1 MLNPN
6 DFTPEEFDAKICELS
21 SGCGFDDVV
30 ALVPVPA
37 LVEQAARHCA
47 YNGMLNIFAG
57 LARGTQCTLKLEDIF
72 LRNIR
77 WVGSSGSAIDD
88 MKLTLRLAETGELLT
103 ANAAAAIGGLNAVY
117 HGLELVMAQ
126 AVPGKIVI
134 YQQIEDL
141 PITRLSELKDVL
153 PTVAAKL
160 RDGKYWTVEAEEEL
174 LRLKLQLPEAVE
186 AK

>member
-1 MLNPN
+1 MLNPK
-6 DFTPEEFDAKICELS
+6 DFTPEEFNAEICKLS

-37 LVEQAARHCA
+37 LIEQAAAHVA
-47 YNGMLNIFAG
+47 YGGMLNIFAG
-57 LARGTQCTLKLEDIF
+57 VARGTKCPLKLEDIF

-77 WVGSSGSAIDD
+77 WVGSSGSKIED
-88 MKLTLRLAETGELLT
+88 MRETLRLAESGDLLT
-103 ANAAAAIGGLNAVY
+103 ANAVAAIGGLNAVY
-117 HGLELVMAQ
+117 HGMELVKGQ

-134 YQQIEDL
+134 YQQIADL
-141 PITRLSELKDVL
+141 PLTLLPDLKATL

-174 LRLKLQLPEAVE
+174 LRLKLALPEAVSI
-186 AK
+186 